1 MVIVNGESRSIAG
14 ITLSEYLETTD
25 YDPGRIAVE
34 RNGEIVPRNDYGA
47 VILKDGDRIEIVGFV
62 GGG

>member
-34 RNGEIVPRNDYGA
+34 RNGEIVPRKDYGA
-47 VILKDGDRIEIVGFV
+47 VILKDEDRIEIVGFV

>member
-1 MVIVNGESRSIAG
+1 MVIVNGEGRSIAG
-14 ITLSEYLETTD
+14 IALSEYLETTD

-34 RNGEIVPRNDYGA
+34 RNGEIVPRKDYGS
-47 VILKDGDRIEIVGFV
+47 VILKDEDRIEIVGFV